1 LYKRSALSV
10 ETSFLSELKFN
21 RVFFSQRNK
30 FTQNYRM
37 ASKQTLLSDDTN
49 SKMAIAGKIMHVASI
64 EPVEKKLICGEAL
77 LTDMDNTD
85 GKDLLHVIIVGQVCD
100 SRQGELVSTV
110 IKTWSRLLKETSSD
124 KYRNFCE
131 TNKSHVSVHVIKTLS
146 TDRTALLDSLPPCD
160 LMVLVYSEH
169 DDKSFRSVCKL
180 RQTIAEMGNTAPV
193 VFVADKEDLPEV
205 QSSEEPIRECRRPRV
220 FTEDRKY
227 VARKLKGL
235 LKRIQ
240 KSACRN
246 TLKGLE
252 LQNEVMA
259 MLNIFSGFQL

>member
-1 LYKRSALSV
+1 
-10 ETSFLSELKFN
+10 
-21 RVFFSQRNK
+21 
-30 FTQNYRM
+30 M

-49 SKMAIAGKIMHVASI
+49 SKMAVAGKIMHVASI

-77 LTDMDNTD
+77 LDSRSASDEHDAIVEETLTDMNTTD
-85 GKDLLHVIIVGQVCD
+85 GKDLLHVVIVGQVCD

-131 TNKSHVSVHVIKTLS
+131 TNKSHVSVHIIKTLS
-146 TDRTALLDSLPPCD
+146 TNRTALLDSLPPCD

-180 RQTIAEMGNTAPV
+180 RQAIAEMGNTAPV